1 MYDVQGNI
9 GCATFYDNSK
19 VLLGVSRSKDFFH
32 SSVNKMLSS
41 DHKKM
46 GCISIFISLYVCKT
60 NDAGS
65 LHELWLLSVPD
76 KLLLAGRSAGLVKNR
91 DFNLVA
97 AGYTCGPVKRVCYV
111 AGSTLPQNL

>member
-32 SSVNKMLSS
+32 SSVNKMYLVII
-41 DHKKM
+41 KKWAVFLY
-46 GCISIFISLYVCKT
+46 SFLYVYKA